1 MAQSK
6 QSVNGQVHTLQQQKV
21 ALQPEQ
27 NYLAMLGH
35 SAFPD
40 TEAMIIIRLSNDDL
54 TGAKFEALINAT
66 RLRYKS
72 FKIIM
77 ADTIEGHLV
86 GSREQGKDMA
96 AEWLVKNAQYMTDKE
111 INGIIS
117 WDKIAGGAVFKRK
130 HDMLKLLYTG
140 NDDARYYINMTCA
153 DRMRR
158 LVGKTPANNNGADQK
173 ELMKNVLNY
182 RLEELAG
189 LAILRDKNDIPELS
203 TEDFVS
209 DDRLYD
215 RLSKETLIMPRI
227 YPVTFQVVS
236 NNTPLSLED

>member
-1 MAQSK
+1 
-6 QSVNGQVHTLQQQKV
+6 
-21 ALQPEQ
+21 
-27 NYLAMLGH
+27 
-35 SAFPD
+35 
-40 TEAMIIIRLSNDDL
+40 
-54 TGAKFEALINAT
+54 
-66 RLRYKS
+66 
-72 FKIIM
+72 
-77 ADTIEGHLV
+77 
-86 GSREQGKDMA
+86 
-96 AEWLVKNAQYMTDKE
+96 
-111 INGIIS
+111 
-117 WDKIAGGAVFKRK
+117 
-130 HDMLKLLYTG
+130 
-140 NDDARYYINMTCA
+140 MTCA